1 MESLYS
7 IRKKVD
13 MSDTVVKVII
23 IAIIVV
29 TIVWGW
35 WIENGPRKID

>member
-23 IAIIVV
+23 AIIVV

-35 WIENGPRKID
+35 WIENGPRKKD